1 MDGWIISPLRGLMG
15 LWNILGYNLDIPSGL
30 KKKTLKTNPENTE
43 VICHFGL
50 KILFDGYLITKHNKN
65 IIY

>member
-1 MDGWIISPLRGLMG
+1 MG